1 MQSAGDTPD
10 RATDARRP
18 ALERLPLHNEDTQ
31 MSPCR
36 NG

>member
-10 RATDARRP
+10 RATGALPP
-18 ALERLPLHNEDTQ
+18 ALERLSQQKKDTQ
-31 MSPCR
+31 MSPRR